1 VATRSLIRHL
11 AVLFLLGV
19 GLMMLMEPWNGADGD
34 LEARALSASLR
45 MEQAIEAISQHR
57 QAVGPPIDAS
67 SDINRTG
74 LIGAF
79 YSPMTTTV
87 GHLEAKRTS
96 TSPEMAGLLVQ
107 LLKQADVRPGDF
119 IAVGASGSF
128 PGLILAVLCAAEA
141 MDLDVG
147 LIVSLGASQWGA
159 NLLEFTWIEI
169 ERVLVDANAIVYRAA
184 ALSLGGDLDIGRDLG
199 RDVQEVLRERIEAAG
214 TTLLWEPDLASNVMQ
229 RMAIYEAQAGER
241 PIRAFV
247 NVGGGWSNMGTDAS
261 VLTLAPGV
269 NQAVASPPESKRG
282 VLHAMS
288 ERGATI
294 IHLLNLKELTQ
305 QYGLAWDPSPLPAV
319 GRLRFRGD
327 LPVVVSVAAAGYVLL
342 SVGWILVIRRR
353 RSKKP
358 DDQRSAT
365 PPRRTAG

>member
-1 VATRSLIRHL
+1 MATRSLIRHL

-19 GLMMLMEPWNGADGD
+19 GLMMLMEPWNGTDGD

-57 QAVGPPIDAS
+57 QAVGPPIDAA

-96 TSPEMAGLLVQ
+96 TSPDMAGLVVQ
-107 LLKQADVRPGDF
+107 LFKQADVRPGDF

-128 PGLILAVLCAAEA
+128 PGLILAALCAAEA

-159 NLLEFTWIEI
+159 NLLEFTWIEM

-184 ALSLGGDLDIGRDLG
+184 ALSLGGDLDIGRDMD
-199 RDVQEVLRERIEAAG
+199 RDVQEVLSERIEAAG
-214 TTLLWEPDLASNVMQ
+214 TALLWESDLSSNVRQ

-261 VLTLAPGV
+261 VLNLAPGV
-269 NQAVASPPESKRG
+269 NYAIASPPESRRG
-282 VLHAMS
+282 VLHVMS
-288 ERGATI
+288 EGGATI

-305 QYGLAWDPSPLPAV
+305 QCGLAWDPSPLPAV
-319 GRLRFRGD
+319 GRLRFRDD
-327 LPVVVSVAAAGYVLL
+327 LPVVVTVAAAAYVLL

-353 RSKKP
+353 RSKSTEN
-358 DDQRSAT
+358 SADKD
-365 PPRRTAG
+365 ALG